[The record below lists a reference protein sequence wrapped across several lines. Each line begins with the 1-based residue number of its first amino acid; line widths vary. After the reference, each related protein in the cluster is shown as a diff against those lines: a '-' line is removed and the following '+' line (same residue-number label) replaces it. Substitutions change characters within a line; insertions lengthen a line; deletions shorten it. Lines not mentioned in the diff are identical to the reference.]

1 MPGMQTPSENEIIKK
16 YGVSN
21 TTARKVL
28 SELESLGY
36 ATRIKGKGTFVR
48 SRYVDKTVTRI
59 LGFSNNMRQSG
70 FVPSTKL
77 LHTKLIK
84 SGYSMTISGRFY
96 AIKGPV
102 LQIHRLRLA
111 NNVPIMLEW
120 RFISLKLCPG
130 IEKMNLQTSLYDIY
144 EKNYDLKLTQVDQM
158 LSVLPNL
165 NPNILNLFELN
176 ENTPSF
182 LLTGATFCG
191 KGTILEMEE
200 SIFRGDK
207 YSFSVKAT

>member
-1 MPGMQTPSENEIIKK
+1 
-16 YGVSN
+16 
-21 TTARKVL
+21 
-28 SELESLGY
+28 
-36 ATRIKGKGTFVR
+36 
-48 SRYVDKTVTRI
+48 
-59 LGFSNNMRQSG
+59 
-70 FVPSTKL
+70 
-77 LHTKLIK
+77 
-84 SGYSMTISGRFY
+84 
-96 AIKGPV
+96 
-102 LQIHRLRLA
+102 
-111 NNVPIMLEW
+111 
-120 RFISLKLCPG
+120 
-130 IEKMNLQTSLYDIY
+130 MNLQTSLYDIY